1 MSADAPEPR
10 ELGSINGFT
19 YWTTRGFWAIVD
31 QALFAVSNLIINVL
45 LARWLSPREYGAFV
59 TAYVVLILVS
69 VAHAGLLIEP
79 MMVLGPSRFGRGRGR
94 RRGDRRRDRP

>member
-1 MSADAPEPR
+1 MSAGAPTEPR
-10 ELGSINGFT
+10 ELDSINGFT

-59 TAYVVLILVS
+59 TAYVVLLLVS
-69 VAHAGLLIEP
+69 VARP
-79 MMVLGPSRFGRGRGR
+79 RSRSRAPGASCCGAFIR
-94 RRGDRRRDRP
+94 